1 MKELIRRILLEY
13 LEPELLLEGKATV
26 QVPSKINSEID
37 TYINKIN
44 NNGKGFTGYY
54 YDKNYNIRRK
64 FFNLEDTKHFRQR
77 LFRLSEPEY
86 QPEGDLYDPRI
97 VNPDTLEGYNLLVEN
112 MNYISELINNGII
125 KPQERPSVKFY
136 TRGPEPYSMIIIFT
150 QNRIGSNKID
160 MKMITQM
167 KGVVLSSK
175 YTSSEPTVSVSL
187 PLKDSSALSAIFRRL
202 IESIKK
208 KLGLIK

>member
-1 MKELIRRILLEY
+1 
-13 LEPELLLEGKATV
+13 
-26 QVPSKINSEID
+26 
-37 TYINKIN
+37 
-44 NNGKGFTGYY
+44 
-54 YDKNYNIRRK
+54 
-64 FFNLEDTKHFRQR
+64 
-77 LFRLSEPEY
+77 
-86 QPEGDLYDPRI
+86 
-97 VNPDTLEGYNLLVEN
+97 
-112 MNYISELINNGII
+112 
-125 KPQERPSVKFY
+125 
-136 TRGPEPYSMIIIFT
+136 MIIIFT

>member
-1 MKELIRRILLEY
+1 MKELIKRILLEY
-13 LEPELLLEGKATV
+13 LEPELLLEGKATA

-37 TYINKIN
+37 TYVNKIN
-44 NNGKGFTGYY
+44 NYGKGFPGYF
-54 YDKNYNIRRK
+54 YDKTYNIRRK

-86 QPEGDLYDPRI
+86 QPTGDLYDPRI

-125 KPQERPSVKFY
+125 KPQDRPAVKFY

-175 YTSSEPTVSVSL
+175 YTSSEPTVSVAL
-187 PLKDSSALSAIFRRL
+187 PLKDSSPLSAIFRRL